1 MLGLALWG
9 AVYYP
14 VDISPNSKL
23 HGGSNTLGLCVMLL
37 KVQMAASFRHSLMG
51 QRQKSNAMLTLTMIK
66 GAWVEYYGGRMTILD
81 HLKICDS

>member
-23 HGGSNTLGLCVMLL
+23 LQHSLLCVMLL

-66 GAWVEYYGGRMTILD
+66 GTQTEFYGGRMTILD
-81 HLKICDS
+81 HLKNY